1 MNRGSR
7 ICSPL
12 RRHSAT
18 WPHKGR
24 AYIRSQ
30 GFPTTF
36 LGPYKPRSP
45 NKADSSMPDY
55 VAQRLNMV
63 DAQVRTNDVIDTRIH
78 AAMVEIARERFVP
91 AAKRALAYADVAVE
105 VANGRYLLDPRAL
118 AKLVQLAEITSSDKV
133 LDVATATG
141 YSAAILGKLARSVI
155 ALEQDADLVRH
166 AQDLLSGIGNVM
178 VVQGGLVEGFKS
190 NAPYNVIF
198 INGAVESVPESLL
211 SQLAEGG
218 RLVTFVQSE
227 GRPGK
232 AFVYVREQGRVGS
245 RPDFDAQV
253 PLLGG
258 FRKAVGFVF

>member
-1 MNRGSR
+1 
-7 ICSPL
+7 
-12 RRHSAT
+12 
-18 WPHKGR
+18 
-24 AYIRSQ
+24 
-30 GFPTTF
+30 
-36 LGPYKPRSP
+36 
-45 NKADSSMPDY
+45 MPDY

-78 AAMVEIARERFVP
+78 AAMVEVARERFVP
-91 AAKRALAYADVAVE
+91 AAKRALAYADVSVE
-105 VANGRYLLDPRAL
+105 VVQGRFLIEPRVF
-118 AKLVQLAEITSSDKV
+118 AKLAQLADIKSTDKV
-133 LDVATATG
+133 LDIATATG
-141 YSAAILGKLARSVI
+141 YSAAILGKLARSVM

-166 AQDLLSGIGNVM
+166 AQDLLSGLSNIT

-218 RLVTFVQSE
+218 RLVTVIQSE
-227 GRPGK
+227 GRAGR
-232 AFVYVREQGRVGS
+232 AYIYVREQGRVGS

-258 FRKAVGFVF
+258 FRKAIGFVF